1 MQPAIILVSP
11 EHSDFLLDEFGRYQR
26 DYDLHA
32 LTDVSRAG
40 DLAHEISATGGQ
52 VAMLVADSA
61 LGEVSPL
68 SAFQTWRQVVP
79 TAKRLVVAHWDRF
92 LADAEHLRHGLAKGK
107 FDAYLLMP
115 RGVRDEEFH
124 TAVTELLSDWGSTVA
139 APEVETVRLVSPI
152 RDALTLAIRDF
163 LDRMGMPNR
172 VHDPDSEV
180 GREIIARFEGGEVR
194 FPLVESPYRGVEA
207 PTSVRD
213 VASAIYGR
221 PEDIDVDTVAD
232 LCIVGA
238 GPAGL
243 AAAVYGA
250 SEGLSTARRRGRGDR
265 RPGRH
270 VVDDPQLPRLPA
282 RRLGHAAGPARA
294 QPGDP
299 LRHPLPHRLGGH
311 RGDPGSR
318 RGCRTSCTPTAATCA
333 RARS

>member
-1 MQPAIILVSP
+1 MQPAIIIVSP

-92 LADAEHLRHGLAKGK
+92 LADAEALRHGLAKGK

-139 APEVETVRLVSPI
+139 APEVETVRHRLAGARRADPADPRLPRPDGHAAPGPRPRHRGGP
-152 RDALTLAIRDF
+152 RDR
-163 LDRMGMPNR
+163 R
-172 VHDPDSEV
+172 
-180 GREIIARFEGGEVR
+180 
-194 FPLVESPYRGVEA
+194 
-207 PTSVRD
+207 
-213 VASAIYGR
+213 
-221 PEDIDVDTVAD
+221 
-232 LCIVGA
+232 
-238 GPAGL
+238 
-243 AAAVYGA
+243 
-250 SEGLSTARRRGRGDR
+250 ARRRRGE
-265 RPGRH
+265 
-270 VVDDPQLPRLPA
+270 LPA
-282 RRLGHAAGPARA
+282 GRLAV
-294 QPGDP
+294 P
-299 LRHPLPHRLGGH
+299 L
-311 RGDPGSR
+311 
-318 RGCRTSCTPTAATCA
+318 A
-333 RARS
+333 